1 MPIHYDAVAAHR
13 LLDYPG
19 LVDAL
24 EGMYRAGVD
33 EVARLGLKQPL
44 PDGRQNDWLIL
55 PAWQYGKHFG
65 VKLVSVFPGN
75 AQKGLASILGLYALF
90 DGETGTPLAT
100 IDGAA
105 LTLRK
110 TAANSALASRQLARN
125 DVETLVMLG
134 AGELAPHLAMAHA
147 TVRPSLRRILIW
159 NRTTA
164 SAEAMAKRLAS
175 EPATRNC
182 AIAPTDDLEAA
193 IRKADLISAATM
205 TKTPLVRGNWLK
217 PGTHVD
223 LVGGFRPDMRE
234 ADDDA
239 VLRARLFCDA
249 RFTAVEEAGDLN
261 DPLERGIID
270 DAAITDLFQLARR
283 ERPGRQSNDEIT
295 LFKSGGGGHE
305 DLATAGYLVSRAA
318 QG

>member
-1 MPIHYDAVAAHR
+1 MPIHYDAAAAHR

-24 EGMYRAGVD
+24 DAMYRAGVD
-33 EVARLGLKQPL
+33 EVARLGLKQKL

-159 NRTTA
+159 NRTRA
-164 SAEAMAKRLAS
+164 AADAMAARLAG

-182 AIAPTDDLEAA
+182 AIVPTDDLEAA
-193 IRKADLISAATM
+193 IRKADLVSAATM
-205 TKTPLVRGNWLK
+205 TKTPLIRGAWLK

-234 ADDDA
+234 ADDEA

-249 RFTAVEEAGDLN
+249 RFTAVAEAGDLC